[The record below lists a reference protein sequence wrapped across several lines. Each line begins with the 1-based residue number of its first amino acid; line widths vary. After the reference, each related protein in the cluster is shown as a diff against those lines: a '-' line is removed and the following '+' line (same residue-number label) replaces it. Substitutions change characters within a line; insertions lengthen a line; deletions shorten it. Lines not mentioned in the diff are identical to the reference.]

1 MRYNQSMATR
11 KRMQWSR
18 LKKMLESRFCEK
30 FSDRVQI
37 HMARYT
43 DDEEVGRIWF
53 VLDKQQIFSA
63 GDMASPSHPKW
74 YLEDGCVYY
83 NSPWGRSYLERFLL
97 SYLSLSIEEALASPE
112 ELTKALAMFD
122 KRVGKRRLQEL
133 AREIEGEPLLV
144 KHFYKIRC
152 QAEELQILQT

>member
-1 MRYNQSMATR
+1 
-11 KRMQWSR
+11 
-18 LKKMLESRFCEK
+18 MLESRFCEK

-43 DDEEVGRIWF
+43 NDEEVGRVWF

-74 YLEDGCVYY
+74 YLENGCVYF
-83 NSPWGRSYLERFLL
+83 NEAWGRSHLERFLFR
-97 SYLSLSIEEALASPE
+97 YLDLSIEEALTSSE

-122 KRVGKRRLQEL
+122 KRAGKRRLRIL
-133 AREIEGEPLLV
+133 AHQIEDEPLLV
-144 KHFYKIRC
+144 KHFYALRC
-152 QAEELQILQT
+152 QAEELQTPQ